1 MKRCSSGH
9 VTPTHLKKAAVFSP
23 QLHQIR
29 LPVTSVH
36 TGRVVAFLF
45 TVSLGLTRG
54 VLISIRHCPSRRSTA
69 HILQDARPTFF
80 FFKTCQKIKS
90 GQPTKKVWG
99 TEQPTSVVSLTS
111 QTTRIPDV
119 LMILAQVHRI
129 SFLSAQEKLH
139 LFDLH
144 F

>member
-1 MKRCSSGH
+1 MHGPGAWRFHVKDQRNGLKKKMMKRCSSGH

-80 FFKTCQKIKS
+80 FLRHVRKLNRDSRQKRS
-90 GQPTKKVWG
+90 G
-99 TEQPTSVVSLTS
+99 ELNS
-111 QTTRIPDV
+111 QHP
-119 LMILAQVHRI
+119 LCP
-129 SFLSAQEKLH
+129 
-139 LFDLH
+139 
-144 F
+144 